1 MFCPAGLVLPK
12 TLNEFNEQYLPTGSN
27 IKTASPG
34 PIPFYNDY
42 IPNASIPTCP
52 SGTSLF
58 NAFIPSNS
66 STTGGIAYMTCS
78 TDSKSAL
85 QNIVNID
92 PSKYISVFSSG
103 LCETGQAITATSYY
117 YSGGQSKNVVVP
129 VVISSYSHGQWYH
142 I

>member
-12 TLNEFNEQYLPTGSN
+12 TLNEFNEQYLPQQV
-27 IKTASPG
+27 KTTNPG
-34 PIPFYNDY
+34 PMPYYNDY
-42 IPNASIPTCP
+42 IAPSGNPTCP

-58 NAFIPSNS
+58 NAFIPSDS
-66 STTGGIAYMTCS
+66 STTGGIAYLTCS

-85 QNIVNID
+85 QNIVNIH
-92 PSKYISVFSSG
+92 PSKYTSIFSSG
-103 LCETGQAITATSYY
+103 LCETGQALTATYY
-117 YSGGQSKNVVVP
+117 YSNEQSKNVVVP